1 MPLESGA
8 MLVTVENEKLLAEL
22 NGLVCAHAQTLAIA
36 APRKRESKEATALC
50 ADICFSKE

>member
-8 MLVTVENEKLLAEL
+8 MLVTVENERLLAEL
-22 NGLVCAHAQTLAIA
+22 TGLVCAHAQTLAIA
-36 APRKRESKEATALC
+36 TPRKRECKEAVALG